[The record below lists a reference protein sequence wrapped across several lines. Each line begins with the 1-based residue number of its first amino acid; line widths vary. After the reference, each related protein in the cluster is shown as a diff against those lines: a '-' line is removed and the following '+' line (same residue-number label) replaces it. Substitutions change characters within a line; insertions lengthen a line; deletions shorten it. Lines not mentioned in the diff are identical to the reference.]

1 MRNPLPVYL
10 VIMTAVALGA
20 LVLTAILLHNAP
32 PPPNHAPARHQSAS
46 AAAILPR

>member
-10 VIMTAVALGA
+10 AIMTAVALGA

-32 PPPNHAPARHQSAS
+32 PHPNHTTAKNQSAS
-46 AAAILPR
+46 AAVILPR